1 MLLRAT
7 AFHLTISKHEQIC
20 GWETMNSHNL
30 NYHLFAV
37 LLGLGPLGG
46 PFPED
51 NLNTVV
57 AENEGFTPANRNKT
71 HHLKQKNCKKLE

>member
-1 MLLRAT
+1 MIPLNHFSPGKKKNLKQKIQTLR
-7 AFHLTISKHEQIC
+7 E
-20 GWETMNSHNL
+20 
-30 NYHLFAV
+30 
-37 LLGLGPLGG
+37 
-46 PFPED
+46 ED